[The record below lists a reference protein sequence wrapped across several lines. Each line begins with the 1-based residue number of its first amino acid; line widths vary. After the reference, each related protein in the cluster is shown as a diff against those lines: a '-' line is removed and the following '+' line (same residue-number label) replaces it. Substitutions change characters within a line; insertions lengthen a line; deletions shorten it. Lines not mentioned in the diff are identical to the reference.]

1 VIVAQKASDLPALT
15 DMFIDAMMKHRFWE
29 REKTDMIPA

>member
-1 VIVAQKASDLPALT
+1 MAQKASDMPALT

-29 REKTDMIPA
+29 REKADMIPA